1 MSRNPQ
7 RSGCYSCK
15 SAYNTYFFGS
25 IKFVP
30 WKRVRKKLDTAA
42 MQVFLTV
49 AVNNRCLIANRLA
62 KWGLPDPCACEPV
75 PYVTK
80 PMKWFS
86 ILLVSFL
93 FAQKVWK
100 LIFQKLGLVNLS
112 SPKFSNPFFE
122 LVVPNPKDQRDGLN
136 SLIILV
142 ARELWKHQ
150 CFLNGVNPNVL
161 VGPSSSGKWKYP
173 LVLCGSPCAPR
184 ASPRLFTP
192 DA

>member
-1 MSRNPQ
+1 M
-7 RSGCYSCK
+7 G
-15 SAYNTYFFGS
+15 T
-25 IKFVP
+25 
-30 WKRVRKKLDTAA
+30 TA
-42 MQVFLTV
+42 MQVFLMV
-49 AVNNRCLIANRLA
+49 AVNNRCLIVNRLA
-62 KWGLPDPCACEPV
+62 KWGLPDPCACEAV

-80 PMKWFS
+80 PMKWLS
-86 ILLVSFL
+86 ILLVSCL

-112 SPKFSNPFFE
+112 PLNFSNPFFE
-122 LVVPNPKDQRDGLN
+122 FAVPNPKDQQDGLN

-142 ARELWKHQ
+142 AWELWKHQ

-161 VGPSSSGKWKYP
+161 VGLSSSGKWKYP

-184 ASPRLFTP
+184 ASPQLFAL